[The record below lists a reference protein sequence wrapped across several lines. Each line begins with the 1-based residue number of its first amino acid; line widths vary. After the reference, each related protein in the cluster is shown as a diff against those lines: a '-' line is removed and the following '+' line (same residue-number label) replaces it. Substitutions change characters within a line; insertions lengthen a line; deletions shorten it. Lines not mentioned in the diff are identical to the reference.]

1 MVSLDVDDTIAAI
14 ASAPGPGLRGIVRIS
29 GPRTVDIV
37 ETLFEN
43 PEPHGFPNRSRPTST
58 NGQVTVDEGLKAD
71 IDLYLWP
78 TQRSYTRQPTAEF
91 HLIGSRPVLEM
102 VLNKICGCGA
112 RLARP
117 GEFTLRAF
125 LSGRIDLTQAEAVL
139 AVIDSSGE
147 QQLDTALRQMAG
159 GLAGPL
165 GSIRDDLMGTLA
177 ELEAGLDFV
186 EEDIEFITRPQ
197 LLGQLE
203 SAGHKLETIQ
213 KQITLRDRGAE
224 APRVVLWGEPNSG
237 KSSLFNALLGTQ
249 QSIVTEVAG
258 TTTDFLVGEL
268 VLSSMKLDL
277 VDTAGAEERSEFVS
291 SQAQRHRVEQQEQ
304 ADALLFCIDSQRDV
318 TPWEKEQLS
327 NLTDACILVL
337 TKIDL
342 HPSVSTRPA
351 ERFEQIRSLGF
362 SGPVVATSSQD
373 GRGLASLVNEIS
385 LAVINSQSEDQS
397 IVGTTVLRASESLRD
412 AAAAVRHAEQAVTH
426 ELGDELVASELRRS
440 LEALGQV
447 VGAIYTD
454 DILDLVFGRFCIGK

>member
-1 MVSLDVDDTIAAI
+1 MVSLSVDDTIVAI
-14 ASAPGPGLRGIVRIS
+14 ASAPGSGLRGIVRVS
-29 GPRTVDIV
+29 GPLTLDLV

-43 PEPHGFPNRSRPTST
+43 CDSPEFPNRSRPSSVH
-58 NGQVTVDEGLKAD
+58 GQMTIDQGLKAD

-78 TQRSYTRQPTAEF
+78 TERSYTRQPTAEF

-165 GSIRDDLMGTLA
+165 RSLRDDLMGTLA

-197 LLGQLE
+197 LLKQLE
-203 SAGHKLETIQ
+203 YTGQTLEVIQ
-213 KQITLRDRGAE
+213 EQISLRDRGTE
-224 APRVVLWGEPNSG
+224 ASRVVLLGEPNSG

-268 VLSSMKLDL
+268 VLKSMKLDL
-277 VDTAGAEERSEFVS
+277 VDTAGAEERSEYVS
-291 SQAQRHRVEQQEQ
+291 SQAQQHRIEQQEQ
-304 ADALLFCIDSQRDV
+304 ADACLFCIDSFRET

-327 NLTDACILVL
+327 SLTTSCVVVL
-337 TKIDL
+337 TKLDL
-342 HPSVSTRPA
+342 HSPKSRRLTNLSQEIRLLGFDGPIVSTSS
-351 ERFEQIRSLGF
+351 ESGVGLESLGE
-362 SGPVVATSSQD
+362 
-373 GRGLASLVNEIS
+373 EIS
-385 LAVINSQSEDQS
+385 LAVINSHSADQS

-412 AAAAVRHAEQAVTH
+412 ASAAVAHAKDAVIDQ
-426 ELGDELVASELRRS
+426 LGDELVASEIRRS

>member
-14 ASAPGPGLRGIVRIS
+14 ASAPGPGLRGIVRVS
-29 GPRTVDIV
+29 GPRTVELS
-37 ETLFEN
+37 ETLFESC
-43 PEPHGFPNRSRPTST
+43 ESREFPNRMRPTST
-58 NGQVTVDEGLKAD
+58 RGQVAVADGLKAD

-78 TQRSYTRQPTAEF
+78 TNRSYTRQPTAEF
-91 HLIGSRPVLEM
+91 HLVGSRPVLEM
-102 VLNKICGCGA
+102 VLCKICEQGA

-147 QQLDTALRQMAG
+147 QELDTALRQMAG

-197 LLGQLE
+197 LLEQLQRAGQ
-203 SAGHKLETIQ
+203 KLDTIQ
-213 KQITLRDRGAE
+213 QQINLRDRGAE
-224 APRVVLWGEPNSG
+224 DSRVVLWGEPNSG

-249 QSIVTEVAG
+249 QSIVTEIAG

-268 VLSSMKLDL
+268 VLKSMKLNL
-277 VDTAGAEERSEFVS
+277 VDTAGAEERAEYVS
-291 SQAQRHRVEQQEQ
+291 AQAQQHRIEQQEQ
-304 ADALLFCIDSQRDV
+304 ADALLFCIDSQRQP
-318 TPWEKEQLS
+318 TPWEHEQLS
-327 NLTDACILVL
+327 NLPSGCIVVL
-337 TKIDL
+337 TKVDL
-342 HPSVSTRPA
+342 HGADSQRLSELSQQLRSHGFAGPIVSTSSHSH
-351 ERFEQIRSLGF
+351 EGLDSL
-362 SGPVVATSSQD
+362 AD
-373 GRGLASLVNEIS
+373 EIS
-385 LAVINSQSEDQS
+385 LAIINAQSADQS

-412 AAAAVRHAEQAVTH
+412 ATAAVRHAEDAVIH
-426 ELGDELVASELRRS
+426 ELGDELVASELRRA

>member
-14 ASAPGPGLRGIVRIS
+14 ASAPGSGLRGIVRVS
-29 GPRTVDIV
+29 GPRTVELV
-37 ETLFEN
+37 EALFEIYDSRA
-43 PEPHGFPNRSRPTST
+43 FPNRLRPTST
-58 NGQVTVDEGLKAD
+58 RGQLTVDEGLKVD

-78 TQRSYTRQPTAEF
+78 TKRSYTRQPTAEF
-91 HLIGSRPVLEM
+91 HLVGSRPVLEM
-102 VLNKICGCGA
+102 VLNRLCGCGA

-165 GSIRDDLMGTLA
+165 GAIRDDLMGTLA

-186 EEDIEFITRPQ
+186 EEDIEFITRSQ
-197 LLGQLE
+197 LLEQLE
-203 SAGHKLETIQ
+203 RAGQKLETIQ
-213 KQITLRDRGAE
+213 QQISLRDRGSE
-224 APRVVLWGEPNSG
+224 ASRVVLWGEPNSG

-249 QSIVTEVAG
+249 ESIVTEVAG

-268 VLSSMKLDL
+268 VLKSMKLDL
-277 VDTAGAEERSEFVS
+277 VDTAGAEERSEYVS
-291 SQAQRHRVEQQEQ
+291 SQAQQHRVEQQEQ
-304 ADALLFCIDSQRDV
+304 ADARLFCIDSQRSP

-327 NLTDACILVL
+327 KLTNACVVVL
-337 TKIDL
+337 TKTDL
-342 HPSVSTRPA
+342 HDLESMRLTELSQ
-351 ERFEQIRSLGF
+351 QIRSLGF
-362 SGPVVATSSQD
+362 DGPMVATSSHS
-373 GRGLASLVNEIS
+373 RVGLDLLADEIS
-385 LAVINSQSEDQS
+385 LAVINSQSADQS

-412 AAAAVRHAEQAVTH
+412 ATAAVGHARDAVIH
-426 ELGDELVASELRRS
+426 HLGDELVASELRRS